1 MNSSV
6 TVEICVDSIASALG
20 AEKGGAHR
28 IELCSNLVEGGTTPS
43 AGLIESVREKV
54 RAALYVLIRPR
65 PGDFCYSQDEFEIMK
80 RDVLLAKRSGADG
93 VVFGILN
100 EHGRVDVNRS
110 RCLAELAKPLGTTF
124 HRAFDLSADLH
135 ESLEDVISAG
145 VDRILTSGAEQSAEE
160 GVASIVRLINLAQER
175 IKIMIGGGIRETNVR
190 RLLAE
195 TRARE
200 IHANLATSVPSPM
213 RYRNERISLGA
224 IKEQEYRRMI
234 VQEDRV
240 RKMVEAATICAG
252 RSGE

>member
-1 MNSSV
+1 MNNPV
-6 TVEICVDSIASALG
+6 TVEICVDSVASALG
-20 AEKGGAHR
+20 AEEGGAHR

-54 RAALYVLIRPR
+54 RAALYVLVRPR
-65 PGDFCYSQDEFEIMK
+65 PGDFCYSQDEIEIMK
-80 RDVLLAKRSGADG
+80 RDVLLAKKSGADG

-110 RCLAELAKPLGTTF
+110 RCLADLAKPLGTTF

-135 ESLEDVISAG
+135 ESLEDVISTG
-145 VDRILTSGAEQSAEE
+145 IDRILTSGAEQSAEE
-160 GVASIVRLINLAQER
+160 GMAVIARLIGLAQER

-195 TRARE
+195 TKARE

-213 RYRNERISLGA
+213 RYRNERISMGA
-224 IKEQEYRRMI
+224 IKGHEYHLAI
-234 VQEDRV
+234 VQEARV
-240 RKMVEAATICAG
+240 RKLVEAATGFA
-252 RSGE
+252 RE